1 MNTEIRLMPSHE
13 GRAEIALTVPS
24 VNALIVLDAIRS
36 VLKLAGHKV
45 RRVNEEG
52 EELFDAREV
61 FPEGNAAMLLR
72 GYRVKLDMTQKELA
86 GKLGTTQNRVSDME
100 SGKRPIS
107 RNMAI
112 KLGQLFDTPY
122 KSFL

>member
-13 GRAEIALTVPS
+13 GRAEIALTVPAA
-24 VNALIVLDAIRS
+24 NALIVLDVIRS
-36 VLKLAGHKV
+36 VLRLAGHKV

-86 GKLGTTQNRVSDME
+86 EKLGMTQNRVSDME

-107 RNMAI
+107 KNMTI
-112 KLGQLFDTPY
+112 KLGQLFNTPS